1 MPNDEN
7 DIFDDEPSLEELL
20 DLGLI
25 SEDLYDDLTDADDFD
40 EEDD

>member
-1 MPNDEN
+1 MANDEN

-25 SEDLYDDLTDADDFD
+25 SEDLYDDLMGDLD

>member
-1 MPNDEN
+1 MANDEN

-25 SEDLYDDLTDADDFD
+25 SEDLYDDLMEDLD

>member
-1 MPNDEN
+1 MANDED

-25 SEDLYDDLTDADDFD
+25 SEDLYDDLMEDLD